1 MQQAEALLTLAERD
15 LEIARLQKQLEEMPE
30 KAAILELRH
39 KIRDIEALSEK
50 ARRFIEQANSV
61 LRRLE
66 DESSSIESHIQAEQA
81 KATSGETSNHKEL
94 QNLARELDSLK
105 KQKDR
110 KETEVLKQMET
121 VEAGQA
127 KATAIETGLAK
138 ARVREAQ
145 LVATFQT
152 RGGAIQQR
160 LDALARE
167 RAAMAALLRPSLL
180 ERYEQTRK
188 LKHGIGVGVLES
200 STCSVCRIELPTER
214 AQALREDANRTKD
227 PVGTCPNC
235 HRILIVRETDR

>member
-1 MQQAEALLTLAERD
+1 MQQAETLLTLAERD

-39 KIRDIEALSEK
+39 KIREIEGLSDK
-50 ARRFIEQANSV
+50 ARRFIEQASAAQ
-61 LRRLE
+61 RRLE
-66 DESSSIESHIQAEQA
+66 DEGASIEAHFQIEQA

-110 KETEVLKQMET
+110 KDTEILKQMET
-121 VEAGQA
+121 VEAGQS
-127 KATAIETGLAK
+127 KAATIEAGLVK
-138 ARVREAQ
+138 ARAREAQ
-145 LVATFQT
+145 LIATFQG

-160 LDALARE
+160 LEALARE

-180 ERYEQTRK
+180 ERYEQTRA
-188 LKHGIGVGVLES
+188 LKHGIGVGVLEG
-200 STCSVCRIELPTER
+200 STCSVCRIELPAER
-214 AQALREDANRTKD
+214 AQALREDAHRTSD

-235 HRILIVRETDR
+235 HRILIVREAGR

>member
-1 MQQAEALLTLAERD
+1 VQQEETLLTLAERD

-39 KIRDIEALSEK
+39 KIKDVEALSDK
-50 ARRFIEQANSV
+50 ARRFLDQANAV

-66 DESSSIESHIQAEQA
+66 DESASIETHLQTEQA

-110 KETEVLKQMET
+110 KDTEVLKQMEAI
-121 VEAGQA
+121 EAGEA
-127 KATAIETGLAK
+127 KAATIESGLLK
-138 ARVREAQ
+138 ARAREAQ
-145 LVATFQT
+145 LIAAFQE

-167 RAAMAALLRPSLL
+167 RAAMAALLRPGLL
-180 ERYEQTRK
+180 ERYEQTRA
-188 LKHGIGVGVLES
+188 LKHGIGVGVLDG
-200 STCSVCRIELPTER
+200 STCSVCRIELPAER
-214 AQALREDANRTKD
+214 AQALREDAHRTQD

-235 HRILIVRETDR
+235 HRILIVREAGR

>member
-1 MQQAEALLTLAERD
+1 MQQAETLLTLAERD

-39 KIRDIEALSEK
+39 KIKDVEGLSEK
-50 ARRFIEQANSV
+50 ARRFIEQASAV

-66 DESSSIESHIQAEQA
+66 DESSSIEAHLQVEQT

-127 KATAIETGLAK
+127 KAATLAAGLAK
-138 ARVREAQ
+138 ARAREAQ
-145 LVATFQT
+145 LIATFQE

-180 ERYEQTRK
+180 ERYEQTRT
-188 LKHGIGVGVLES
+188 LKHGIGVGVLEG
-200 STCSVCRIELPTER
+200 STCSVCRIELPAER
-214 AQALREDANRTKD
+214 AQALREDAHRTND
-227 PVGTCPNC
+227 PIGTCPNC
-235 HRILIVRETDR
+235 HRILIVREAGR